1 MMFSV
6 CGLSPLHHNTCT
18 NIAQKVWD
26 PMLSLKQL
34 QYIVDGRHQL
44 IHRGRQAPSGSPFNT
59 DTKLGGKLGFKVLS
73 IYHGP
78 VILLSFFFKFW

>member
-18 NIAQKVWD
+18 NIAQKVLD
-26 PMLSLKQL
+26 PMLSLKLL

-44 IHRGRQAPSGSPFNT
+44 ITLRTASGSPFNT
-59 DTKLGGKLGFKVLS
+59 DTKLGGKLGYNVLS
-73 IYHGP
+73 IYNGP
-78 VILLSFFFKFW
+78 VILLSFFFKFSIV